1 MTEEWIAAL
10 LLLFL
15 SLLVVIAEGALPC
28 RPSLGLD
35 IELLIF
41 PFPPG
46 GEEVDRL
53 EDIPTLS

>member
-1 MTEEWIAAL
+1 MGEWITAL

-35 IELLIF
+35 IEPLIL
-41 PFPPG
+41 PVPLG
-46 GEEVDRL
+46 EEEVDRL
-53 EDIPTLS
+53 EDILSLS